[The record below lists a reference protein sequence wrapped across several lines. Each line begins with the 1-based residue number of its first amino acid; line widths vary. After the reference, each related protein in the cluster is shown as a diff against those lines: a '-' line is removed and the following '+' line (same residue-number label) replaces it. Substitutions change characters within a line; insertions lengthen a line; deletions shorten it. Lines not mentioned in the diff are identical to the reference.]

1 MTPCTEPC
9 SLLLPQVYVAAREL
23 LPSAFSFDPKDG
35 LVSISELVLTFP
47 TMLYLLECRSASDPK
62 DKLPSAVR

>member
-1 MTPCTEPC
+1 M
-9 SLLLPQVYVAAREL
+9 YVAAREL
-23 LPSAFSFDPKDG
+23 LPSAFRFDPKDG

-47 TMLYLLECRSASDPK
+47 TMLYLLECRSASDPE